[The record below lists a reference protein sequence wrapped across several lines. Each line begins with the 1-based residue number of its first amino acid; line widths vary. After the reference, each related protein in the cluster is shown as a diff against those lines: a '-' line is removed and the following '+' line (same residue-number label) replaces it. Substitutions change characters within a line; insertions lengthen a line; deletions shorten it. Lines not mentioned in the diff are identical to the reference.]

1 MVVSAIFIG
10 DPHFQVDNIP
20 EVNIFIEK
28 LVSTIIEKK
37 PTFVCI
43 LGDLLH
49 THERIHSVPMNKAVE
64 MIEKIKVLTPHLF
77 ILVGNH
83 DMYSNQEF
91 LNTNHWMNGL
101 KMGYDNVC
109 IVDEVIKTVFENQT
123 FIFCPYVYPGKF
135 KMALD
140 TVIGGKWEKAKCI
153 VAHQE
158 FFGCK
163 MGAIESVDGDVWSD
177 ELPPVISGHIHDNQ
191 KINNIYYPG
200 SAMQHSF
207 GDNGKN
213 IIAYVEFNQE
223 DNNYFLEEIDLKLP
237 RKKIVYVKATDA
249 VSIDVPVMK
258 EGDKVRMTVSGNQED
273 FKAFKKSNKY
283 KKLVD
288 SGVKVVFKPTKSDI
302 VLSHTEHDV
311 TDFYEILRGLVEKS
325 DVEHVKSVYESIVK
339 GK

>member
-28 LVSTIIEKK
+28 LVSIIQVKK

-64 MIEKIKVLTPHLF
+64 LIEKIKLLTDNLF
-77 ILVGNH
+77 VLVGNH

-101 KMGYDNVC
+101 KVSSDNVC
-109 IVDEVIKTVFENQT
+109 IVDHVVKSVFEEQT

-140 TVIGGKWEKAKCI
+140 TVDWRDAKCI
-153 VAHQE
+153 IAHQE

-163 MGAIESVDGDVWSD
+163 MGAIQSIDGDVWSV

-191 KINNIYYPG
+191 TINNIYYPG

-207 GDNGKN
+207 GETGKN
-213 IIAYVEFNQE
+213 IISYVEFNR
-223 DNNYFLEEIDLKLP
+223 DNHNYFLEEIDLKLP
-237 RKKIVYVKATDA
+237 RKKIVYVKAVDA
-249 VSIDVPVMK
+249 VSIEVPVMK
-258 EGDKVRMTVSGNQED
+258 DGDKVRMTVSGNQDD

-302 VLSHTEHDV
+302 VLTHSEHDV
-311 TDFYEILRGLVEKS
+311 TDFHEILRGLVEKT
-325 DVEHVKSVYESIVK
+325 DLVHVKSVYENIIN

>member
-1 MVVSAIFIG
+1 MIVSAIFIG
-10 DPHFQVDNIP
+10 DPHFQVDNVP

-28 LVSTIIEKK
+28 LLDVIELKK

-64 MIEKIKVLTPHLF
+64 LIEKVKVLTDNLLV
-77 ILVGNH
+77 LVGNH

-101 KMGYDNVC
+101 KVSADNVC
-109 IVDEVIKTVFENQT
+109 IVDHVVKKVFEGQK

-135 KMALD
+135 KAALD
-140 TVIGGKWEKAKCI
+140 TIGEWSDAKCI
-153 VAHQE
+153 MAHQE

-163 MGAIESVDGDVWSD
+163 MGAIESIDGDVWSED
-177 ELPPVISGHIHDNQ
+177 LPPVISGHIHDNQ
-191 KINNIYYPG
+191 RVGNVYYPG

-207 GDNGKN
+207 GETGKN
-213 IIAYVEFNQE
+213 IISYVEFNH
-223 DNNYFLEEIDLKLP
+223 DNNIYSLEEIDLKLP
-237 RKKIVYVKATDA
+237 RKKIVYVKASEA
-249 VSIDVPVMK
+249 VSIEVPVMK
-258 EGDKVRMTVSGNQED
+258 EGDKVRMTVSGNQDD

-302 VLSHTEHDV
+302 VLTHTEHDV
-311 TDFYEILRGLVEKS
+311 TDFHEILRGLVDKTGS
-325 DVEHVKSVYESIVK
+325 EHVKSVYETIIC